1 MKKIFFISIC
11 ILGLLV
17 IYSNR
22 ISIFLRNIRTEVPV
36 YDIVGEFAFE
46 RIDLHIDNDVK
57 HRIISDCN
65 TNKFKNFGK
74 YNVERVESLDGY
86 KFFFDEDTWLM
97 IRPSGT
103 EPVLRVYAEAF
114 SQEEAINILNI
125 AKETILKE

>member
-1 MKKIFFISIC
+1 MDSSKSSKGYVAIA
-11 ILGLLV
+11 L
-17 IYSNR
+17 
-22 ISIFLRNIRTEVPV
+22 
-36 YDIVGEFAFE
+36 
-46 RIDLHIDNDVK
+46 
-57 HRIISDCN
+57 N

-103 EPVLRVYAEAF
+103 DPVLRVYAEAF